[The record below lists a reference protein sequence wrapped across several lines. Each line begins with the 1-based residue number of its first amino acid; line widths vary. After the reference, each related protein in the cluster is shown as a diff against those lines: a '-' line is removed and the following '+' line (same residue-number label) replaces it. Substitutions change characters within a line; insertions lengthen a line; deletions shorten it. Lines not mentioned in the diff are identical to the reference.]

1 MNITGKQAKFISEYT
16 KDFNATQAAIRA
28 WYSEKTAYSIGQRLL
43 KKPVIQKALEADL
56 IACAERLTI
65 TADDV
70 IRDLIMIKEN
80 CMDKRHFDARGAIR
94 ALELIGKHLGMFTSK
109 IQVED
114 NTEKKFI
121 FCWQGEDDD
130 ERASWDFTSLEN
142 DRHRSP
148 TSTLIFCAPYNLSFY
163 FFDSPQLLVIVAWK
177 K

>member
-1 MNITGKQAKFISEYT
+1 MNITEKQKLFILEYQ
-16 KDFNATQAAIRA
+16 KDGNATQAAIRA
-28 WYSEKTAYSIGQRLL
+28 GYSDKTAYSIGQRLL

-56 IACAERLTI
+56 TARTERLTI

-80 CMDKRHFDARGAIR
+80 CMDKRHFDARGAIK
-94 ALELIGKHLGMFTSK
+94 ALELIGKNLGMFTNK

-130 ERASWDFTSLEN
+130 ERAN
-142 DRHRSP
+142 
-148 TSTLIFCAPYNLSFY
+148 
-163 FFDSPQLLVIVAWK
+163 
-177 K
+177 